1 MARKKEIPEVI
12 IHVGKR
18 IKEVIQEKGLKVRH
32 VAADA
37 DLDVEALR
45 RYMAGK
51 QVMGIDKLVMIANAL
66 GIDVGELFKGEFINE
81 KKRL

>member
-1 MARKKEIPEVI
+1 MARKKEIPEII

-18 IKEVIQEKGLKVRH
+18 IKEVIQEKELKVRH

-51 QVMGIDKLVMIANAL
+51 QVMGIDKLIMIANAL
-66 GIDVGELFKGEFINE
+66 GIDVGELFKG
-81 KKRL
+81 KTR

>member
-1 MARKKEIPEVI
+1 MARKKEIPEIVI
-12 IHVGKR
+12 HIGKR
-18 IKEVIQEKGLKVRH
+18 IKEVIQEKELKVRH

-51 QVMGIDKLVMIANAL
+51 QVMGIDKLIMIANAL
-66 GIDVGELFKGEFINE
+66 GIDAGELLKYKNY
-81 KKRL
+81 

>member
-1 MARKKEIPEVI
+1 MARKKEIPEIVI
-12 IHVGKR
+12 HIGKR

-51 QVMGIDKLVMIANAL
+51 QVMGIDKLIMIANAL
-66 GIDVGELFKGEFINE
+66 GIDAGELLKYKNY
-81 KKRL
+81 